1 MLILYPADFQNSFIS
16 SSSFFVELFGFAIY
30 SSIGYLISNQKCL
43 QITNKIVIKLV
54 HKCPKEFREHVKND
68 QFLKYKN
75 IKKTKKNMTLMYR
88 SQPNQVLILIDSER
102 KMNI

>member
-1 MLILYPADFQNSFIS
+1 MSDTDIPDLKSTSWNLRVGVQ
-16 SSSFFVELFGFAIY
+16 FAIY